1 MKQAVDAP
9 SWFGPSLTGLA
20 LGPDDDHQEF
30 DRLWLGLMTA
40 RVTLGVVL
48 LVLQGVLYGLG
59 QSTHSGLIVIS
70 GIYLTA
76 TLVVRIGLSPRRLG
90 HNFELQWLYT
100 IGADVAIFSILQFLQ
115 GGSINYTPLLAM
127 PVLLAAILGTQ
138 RLALGTA
145 AGITLLLLA
154 HEVWL
159 TLPFVG
165 DVAPHFIQAALTG
178 IGSFVIAI
186 LAHQLAARL
195 ANQEQHARRNQLA
208 AYIQQQVNDLV
219 IESLSDGVLVLDA
232 YGTVHAANPAA
243 RKMLHANA
251 TPPLSTPFQLAVNP
265 AWTPLG
271 RLTQQAFSEQNTLP
285 AEVKIQ
291 LADQGV
297 QQLRARTQLT
307 SPQSG
312 GAERLCVMFLQD
324 QREVEARLRT
334 EKLASMGRMSAAVAH
349 EIRNPLAAIAQANAL
364 LDEDLHSP
372 QHKQLTAIVQQNAKR
387 LEKIVE
393 EILNIA
399 HVQQQVQTIE
409 PLKLDLNNTVNRIC
423 EDWADQTHSRNRVL
437 IHLWPTPLDVN
448 FEFEHLRRVLV
459 NLLDNARRF
468 ANPQAESIQIS
479 TRTSVN
485 GAIILSVW
493 SDSPPMDASVERH
506 LFEPFFSS
514 ESKSSGLG
522 LYICRELC
530 VGHGAAISHQRA
542 SSVARSSPV
551 QGNEFVVEFLRS
563 HATPV
568 TTTHAIPPL
577 SPWH

>member
-1 MKQAVDAP
+1 MRRIDDTP
-9 SWFGPSLTGLA
+9 SWLGPSLTGLA
-20 LGPDDDHQEF
+20 IDTGNEHQEL

-40 RVTLGVVL
+40 RVTLGLVL
-48 LVLQGVLYGLG
+48 VVLQGALYGLG
-59 QSTHSGLIVIS
+59 QSAHSGMVVIS
-70 GIYLTA
+70 GLYLTA
-76 TLVVRIGLSPRRLG
+76 TVIVRVGLPPRRLG
-90 HNFELQWLYT
+90 HSFKWPWLYT
-100 IGADVAIFSILQFLQ
+100 IGADVLAFSLLQFLQ
-115 GGSINYTPLLAM
+115 GSSINYTPLLVM

-154 HEVWL
+154 HESWL
-159 TLPFVG
+159 ALAFTG

-178 IGSFVIAI
+178 IGSFVIAV

-195 ANQEQHARRNQLA
+195 ANQEQHARRNHLA

-232 YGTVHAANPAA
+232 YGMVHAANPAA
-243 RKMLHANA
+243 QQMLNA
-251 TPPLSTPFQLAVNP
+251 DEKFPLSTPFQLAVNP
-265 AWTPLG
+265 AWASLA
-271 RLTQQAFSEQNTLP
+271 RLTQQAFSGQPTLA

-291 LADQGV
+291 LAGQGV
-297 QQLRARTQLT
+297 QQLRTRTQLT

-324 QREVEARLRT
+324 QREMEARLRT

-349 EIRNPLAAIAQANAL
+349 EIRNPLAAITQANAL

-372 QHKQLTAIVQQNAKR
+372 QHKQLTAIVQQNARR

-399 HVQQQVQTIE
+399 RVQQQVQAIE
-409 PLKLDLNNTVNRIC
+409 PLRLNLNDTVNRIC
-423 EDWADQTHSRNRVL
+423 EDWANQTHSQHRVL
-437 IHLWPTPLDVN
+437 IHLWPNPLEVN

-468 ANPQAESIQIS
+468 ASTQAESIQIS

-485 GAIILSVW
+485 GSIVLSVW
-493 SDSPPMDASVERH
+493 SDSPPIEASVERH

-542 SSVARSSPV
+542 SSMARTSPV
-551 QGNEFVVEFLRS
+551 LGNEFLVEFLHS
-563 HATPV
+563 HVTPV
-568 TTTHAIPPL
+568 ATSHVKPPL
-577 SPWH
+577 SPWP

>member
-1 MKQAVDAP
+1 MA
-9 SWFGPSLTGLA
+9 
-20 LGPDDDHQEF
+20 
-30 DRLWLGLMTA
+30 
-40 RVTLGVVL
+40 
-48 LVLQGVLYGLG
+48 LQGTLYWLG
-59 QSTHSGLIVIS
+59 QSANSGLIVIS
-70 GIYLTA
+70 SIYLAA
-76 TLVVRIGLSPRRLG
+76 TLIVRVMLSPRQLG
-90 HNFELQWLYT
+90 PTFEWQWLYT
-100 IGADVAIFSILQFLQ
+100 IGADVMVFSVLQFMQ

-154 HEVWL
+154 HEGWL
-159 TLPFVG
+159 ALYFVG

-178 IGSFVIAI
+178 VGSFVIAI

-219 IESLSDGVLVLDA
+219 IESLLDGVLVLDA
-232 YGTVHAANPAA
+232 FGTVHAANPAA
-243 RKMLHANA
+243 WRMLNANEKL
-251 TPPLSTPFQLAVNP
+251 PLRAPFQLTLNP
-265 AWTPLG
+265 AWEPLVH
-271 RLTQQAFSEQNTLP
+271 LMQQAFSGQPTP
-285 AEVKIQ
+285 ATEVKIQ

-297 QQLRARTQLT
+297 QQLRASTQLT
-307 SPQSG
+307 PLQNA

-324 QREVEARLRT
+324 QREMEARLRT

-349 EIRNPLAAIAQANAL
+349 EIRNPLAAIVQANAL
-364 LDEDLHSP
+364 LDEDLHST

-399 HVQQQVQTIE
+399 RVQQQVQPIE
-409 PLKLDLNNTVNRIC
+409 PLKLDLNNTVKRIC

-437 IHLWPTPLDVN
+437 IHLWPMPLEVN

-468 ANPQAESIQIS
+468 ANMKAESIQIS

-485 GAIILSVW
+485 GIIILSVW
-493 SDSPPMDASVERH
+493 SDSPPIEASVERH

-530 VGHGAAISHQRA
+530 VGHGAAISHQRT
-542 SSVARSSPV
+542 SSVARASSV

-563 HATPV
+563 QATPV
-568 TTTHAIPPL
+568 STTHATLPF

>member
-1 MKQAVDAP
+1 MKLTDNP
-9 SWFGPSLTGLA
+9 SSWFDPSLTDISLR
-20 LGPDDDHQEF
+20 PDDDHQEF

-40 RVTLGVVL
+40 RVTLGMVL
-48 LVLQGVLYGLG
+48 VVLQGTLYWLG
-59 QSTHSGLIVIS
+59 QSANTGMVVIS
-70 GIYLTA
+70 GIYMA
-76 TLVVRIGLSPRRLG
+76 VTLVVRMGLSPRQLSPS
-90 HNFELQWLYT
+90 FEWQWLYT
-100 IGADVAIFSILQFLQ
+100 IGADVMVFSVLQFLQ

-154 HEVWL
+154 HEGWL
-159 TLPFVG
+159 ALYFAG

-178 IGSFVIAI
+178 VGSFVIAF

-243 RKMLHANA
+243 RQMLHANG
-251 TPPLSTPFQLAVNP
+251 TIPLSTPFQLTFNP
-265 AWTPLG
+265 AWAPLN
-271 RLTQQAFSEQNTLP
+271 RLTQQAFSGQQIP
-285 AEVKIQ
+285 AAKVEIQ
-291 LADQGV
+291 LADQVV
-297 QQLRARTQLT
+297 QHLRARTQLT
-307 SPQSG
+307 ALQSG

-324 QREVEARLRT
+324 QREMEARLRT
-334 EKLASMGRMSAAVAH
+334 DKLASMGRMSAAVAH

-399 HVQQQVQTIE
+399 RVQQQAQPIE
-409 PLKLDLNNTVNRIC
+409 PLKLNDTVSRIC
-423 EDWADQTHSRNRVL
+423 ADWSNQTQSRNRIL
-437 IHLWPTPLDVN
+437 LHLSPLDLEVN
-448 FEFEHLRRVLV
+448 FEYEHLRRVLV

-468 ANPQAESIQIS
+468 SDPQAESIQIS
-479 TRTSVN
+479 THSSGN
-485 GAIILSVW
+485 GPVVLRVW
-493 SDSPPMDASVERH
+493 SDSPPMESSVERH

-530 VGHGAAISHQRA
+530 VGHGAAISHKRS
-542 SSVARSSPV
+542 SSVARGGQV
-551 QGNEFVVEFLRS
+551 QGNEFWSNFFALTLR
-563 HATPV
+563 
-568 TTTHAIPPL
+568 L
-577 SPWH
+577 